1 MWFPISGERRVHVV
15 PCAQTGGGMKG
26 QSDLGFSWGC
36 GKLPGVGTA
45 QRPGG
50 GHVESTLPP
59 PGPRSP
65 PPPLP
70 ASLSTSVLPPRSQAP
85 TGCSPRTQQ
94 PRLVVEA
101 QGGLRTSATQTGAS
115 LPSACPSLMTPS
127 PSRVTARPSV
137 SLQQAPGPRPQ
148 HAAQSA
154 VVCPSYPLTGP
165 SLQERLAP
173 SHEAPSGA
181 PDTWTFSVILNA

>member
-1 MWFPISGERRVHVV
+1 MGVWKVTRRGDCSEAWRGSRREH
-15 PCAQTGGGMKG
+15 A
-26 QSDLGFSWGC
+26 
-36 GKLPGVGTA
+36 
-45 QRPGG
+45 
-50 GHVESTLPP
+50 PP
-59 PGPRSP
+59 SRSSEP

-85 TGCSPRTQQ
+85 TGCSPRTQL

-127 PSRVTARPSV
+127 PLRVTARPSV

-181 PDTWTFSVILNA
+181 PDMWTFSVILNA